1 MNRMFADGSRGQGH
15 HLFREQFVPRRLD
28 EVFAFFAQAG
38 NLERIT
44 PPWLRFRLVTDEPVE
59 MGAGTLIEYH
69 LRLHRV
75 PLRWISRIEHWEPGR
90 AFEDVQVK
98 GPYRVW
104 RHRHEFRPVGG
115 GTLVHD
121 HVRYALPLG
130 PLGELAHAAF
140 VERDLARIF
149 AFRHATVARLLG

>member
-1 MNRMFADGSRGQGH
+1 MNSLFGQSRTH
-15 HLFREQFVPRRLD
+15 DLYREQLIPQPLD
-28 EVFAFFAQAG
+28 QVFAFFAEAG

-44 PPWLRFRLVTDEPVE
+44 PPWLGFSLLTPEPVE
-59 MGAGTLIEYH
+59 MRAGTLIEYR

-75 PLRWISRIEHWEPGR
+75 PLRWITRIERWEPGR

-98 GPYRVW
+98 GPYRFW
-104 RHRHEFRPVGG
+104 HHRHEFRPAGE
-115 GTLVHD
+115 GTLVQD

-130 PLGELAHAAF
+130 RLGELAHAAF

-149 AFRHATVARLLG
+149 AFRHAAVKELLA

>member
-1 MNRMFADGSRGQGH
+1 MFASYPRIH
-15 HLFREQFVPRRLD
+15 HLYREQLVPRPLD
-28 EVFAFFAQAG
+28 EVFAFFARAG

-44 PPWLRFRLVTDEPVE
+44 PPWLAFSLQDPEPDEMAV
-59 MGAGTLIEYH
+59 GTRIEY
-69 LRLHRV
+69 RLHLHGV
-75 PLRWISRIEHWEPGR
+75 PLRWISRIERWEPRR
-90 AFEDVQVK
+90 AFEDVQVR

-104 RHRHEFRPVGG
+104 HHRHEFRAAGG
-115 GTLVHD
+115 GTLVQD

-149 AFRHATVARLLG
+149 AFRYAAVKELLA

>member
-1 MNRMFADGSRGQGH
+1 MNALFGH
-15 HLFREQFVPRRLD
+15 ARTHDLYREQLIPRPLD
-28 EVFAFFAQAG
+28 EVFGFFAEAG

-44 PPWLRFRLVTDEPVE
+44 PPWLGFSLVTPEPVE
-59 MGAGTLIEYH
+59 MRRGTLIEYR

-75 PLRWISRIEHWEPGR
+75 PLRWITRIERWEPGR

-98 GPYRVW
+98 GPYRLW
-104 RHRHEFRPVGG
+104 HHRHGFRAVGG
-115 GTLVHD
+115 GTLVQD

-130 PLGELAHAAF
+130 RLGELAHAAI

-149 AFRHATVARLLG
+149 AFRHSAVKELLG

>member
-1 MNRMFADGSRGQGH
+1 MFDHYPRIH
-15 HLFREQFVPRRLD
+15 HLYREQLVPRPVD
-28 EVFAFFAQAG
+28 EVFGFYARAG

-44 PPWLRFRLVTDEPVE
+44 PPWLGFGLRTPEPVE
-59 MGAGTLIEYH
+59 MRSGTLLEY
-69 LRLHRV
+69 RLHLHRI
-75 PLRWISRIEHWEPGR
+75 PLRWISRIERWEPGR

-98 GPYRVW
+98 GPYRLW
-104 RHRHEFRPVGG
+104 HHRHEFRAAGG
-115 GTLVHD
+115 GTLVQD

-149 AFRHATVARLLG
+149 AFRYAAVKELMA

>member
-1 MNRMFADGSRGQGH
+1 MMFDHYPRIH
-15 HLFREQFVPRRLD
+15 HLYREQLVPCPVD
-28 EVFAFFAQAG
+28 EVFGFYARAG

-44 PPWLRFRLVTDEPVE
+44 PPWLGFGLRTPEPVE
-59 MGAGTLIEYH
+59 MRAGTLLEY
-69 LRLHRV
+69 RLHLHRI
-75 PLRWISRIEHWEPGR
+75 PLRWISRIERWEPGR

-98 GPYRVW
+98 GPYRLW
-104 RHRHEFRPVGG
+104 HHRHEFRAAGG
-115 GTLVHD
+115 GTLVQD

-149 AFRHATVARLLG
+149 AFRYAAVKELMA